1 MGRRRVVLV
10 GLAAAMALSG
20 CANLGHG
27 TDASAGTP
35 SHSPSV
41 ARTPDSSTPTEQVL
55 ASLVDCTRTDSP
67 ALLVDDW
74 SLVEHP
80 RGRSDRERMLDRKE
94 MLDHFRV
101 DLHVWLNGLG
111 PECPGVDQLAQLNGE
126 AARLDGLLGTNS
138 ATDAEYARIRAAG
151 DAWLDAV
158 GYTDHRF
165 GDDILAD
172 N

>member
-1 MGRRRVVLV
+1 MGPRRLVLV

-20 CANLGHG
+20 CTSLGHG
-27 TDASAGTP
+27 TDAPAGTRT
-35 SHSPSV
+35 HSPTV
-41 ARTPDSSTPTEQVL
+41 APTPDPTEQVL

-80 RGRSDRERMLDRKE
+80 RGRSDRERMLDRME
-94 MLDHFRV
+94 MLDQFRV

-111 PECPGVDQLAQLNGE
+111 SECPGVDQLAKLNGE
-126 AARLDGLLGTNS
+126 AARLNGLLGTNS

-158 GYTDHRF
+158 GYTEHRF
-165 GDDILAD
+165 GDDVPAD

>member
-1 MGRRRVVLV
+1 V
-10 GLAAAMALSG
+10 APSADPP
-20 CANLGHG
+20 
-27 TDASAGTP
+27 TD
-35 SHSPSV
+35 
-41 ARTPDSSTPTEQVL
+41 QVL

-138 ATDAEYARIRAAG
+138 ATDAEYARIRASG

-165 GDDILAD
+165 GDDVPAD
-172 N
+172 S

>member
-20 CANLGHG
+20 CAPSGHG
-27 TDASAGTP
+27 TDAPAGTR
-35 SHSPSV
+35 SHSLTVAPAPDPSM
-41 ARTPDSSTPTEQVL
+41 PTDQVL
-55 ASLVDCTRTDSP
+55 ASLVDCTRIESP

-80 RGRSDRERMLDRKE
+80 RGRNDRERMLDRKE

-101 DLHVWLNGLG
+101 DVWDWLNGLG

-126 AARLDGLLGTNS
+126 AARLAGLVGTDS
-138 ATDAEYARIRAAG
+138 ATDADYARIRASG

-165 GDDILAD
+165 GDEISAD
-172 N
+172 K

>member
-1 MGRRRVVLV
+1 MVRRGVALIGLTAAVV
-10 GLAAAMALSG
+10 LSG
-20 CANLGHG
+20 CALPGSG
-27 TDASAGTP
+27 TLSASTL
-35 SHSPSV
+35 
-41 ARTPDSSTPTEQVL
+41 TSTPPTDQVL
-55 ASLVDCTRTDSP
+55 ASLVDCTRIESP

-80 RGRSDRERMLDRKE
+80 RGRSDRERMVDRKG
-94 MLDHFRV
+94 MLDHFRLDV
-101 DLHVWLNGLG
+101 RDWLNGLG

-138 ATDAEYARIRAAG
+138 ATEGEYARIRAAG

-165 GDDILAD
+165 GDDIPAD
-172 N
+172 K